1 MIKGKSL
8 SRQYRLVAMILLKF
22 GEDIDLRAKVIQET
36 KNSVSYSK
44 LVEPKG
50 ILRIKNLGYMKLS
63 KRHLD
68 QGE

>member
-1 MIKGKSL
+1 
-8 SRQYRLVAMILLKF
+8 MILLKF

-44 LVEPKG
+44 LVEPKC